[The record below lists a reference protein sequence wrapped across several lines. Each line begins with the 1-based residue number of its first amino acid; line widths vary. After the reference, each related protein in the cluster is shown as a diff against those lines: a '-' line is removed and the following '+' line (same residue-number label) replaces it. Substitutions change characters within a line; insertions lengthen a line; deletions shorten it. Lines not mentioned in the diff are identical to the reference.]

1 MFDIIGTMRKLDG
14 TERFIMTTSTLCV
27 VFALGVAIWTTIK
40 EKNLQKQKT
49 CECRCFDAGY
59 ESALMDIQVLSDS
72 KPKVKR
78 SREDY

>member
-1 MFDIIGTMRKLDG
+1 
-14 TERFIMTTSTLCV
+14 MTASTLCV
-27 VFALGVAIWTTIK
+27 VFALGVAIWTTVK

-59 ESALMDIQVLSDS
+59 ESALMDIQVLSE
-72 KPKVKR
+72 PTVRR

>member
-1 MFDIIGTMRKLDG
+1 MRTLDG
-14 TERFIMTTSTLCV
+14 TERLIMGASLFCLS
-27 VFALGVAIWTTIK
+27 FAIGLAVWTTIK

-59 ESALMDIQVLSDS
+59 ESALMDIQVLSE
-72 KPKVKR
+72 PTVRR

>member
-1 MFDIIGTMRKLDG
+1 
-14 TERFIMTTSTLCV
+14 MTASTLCV
-27 VFALGVAIWTTIK
+27 VFALGLAIWITIK

-59 ESALMDIQVLSDS
+59 ESALMDIQVLSE
-72 KPKVKR
+72 PTVRR

>member
-1 MFDIIGTMRKLDG
+1 MGASLFCLSFAIGLA
-14 TERFIMTTSTLCV
+14 V
-27 VFALGVAIWTTIK
+27 WTTIE

-59 ESALMDIQVLSDS
+59 ESALMDIQVLSE
-72 KPKVKR
+72 PTVRR

>member
-1 MFDIIGTMRKLDG
+1 
-14 TERFIMTTSTLCV
+14 MTTSTLCV
-27 VFALGVAIWTTIK
+27 VFAIGVAIWTTVK

-59 ESALMDIQVLSDS
+59 ESALMDIQVLSE
-72 KPKVKR
+72 PTVRR

>member
-1 MFDIIGTMRKLDG
+1 
-14 TERFIMTTSTLCV
+14 MTTSTLCV
-27 VFALGVAIWTTIK
+27 VFAIGVAIWTTVK

-59 ESALMDIQVLSDS
+59 ESALMDIQVLSG
-72 KPKVKR
+72 PTVRR